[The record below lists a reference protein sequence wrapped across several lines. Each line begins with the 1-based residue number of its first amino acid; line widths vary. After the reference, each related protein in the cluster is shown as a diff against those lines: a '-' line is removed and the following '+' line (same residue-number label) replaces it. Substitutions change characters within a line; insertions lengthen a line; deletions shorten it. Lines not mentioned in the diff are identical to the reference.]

1 MDKTGVLCD
10 NDIIIV
16 FGKGGSDEENRETVS
31 GVSGL
36 ACAFC
41 TGSVYESESFC
52 AAKTT
57 TEKKTTVKTTKKK
70 NGLYKEGNGKFCYYQ
85 NNKRIKNTWKTIKG
99 GKYYFDKNG
108 YALIGSFK
116 VGRTLY
122 LFRADGKLYKRNRN
136 GFVKVLG
143 NTYYVLKSGELR
155 TGWSG
160 CYGTRNFRTPYKQL
174 RKVRFD

>member
-1 MDKTGVLCD
+1 M
-10 NDIIIV
+10 
-16 FGKGGSDEENRETVS
+16 E
-31 GVSGL
+31 
-36 ACAFC
+36 
-41 TGSVYESESFC
+41 
-52 AAKTT
+52 
-57 TEKKTTVKTTKKK
+57 
-70 NGLYKEGNGKFCYYQ
+70 
-85 NNKRIKNTWKTIKG
+85 TIKG